1 LFQLKI
7 GVTVIALIFLLVRHI
22 VWVFPLMALQLC
34 GLATSPNQLLT
45 FAKFELVMIL
55 TACLPPPPAAVL
67 AEVRV
72 PNCRTFSDLQ
82 HLQEWLKEH
91 QITMPCQKL

>member
-1 LFQLKI
+1 
-7 GVTVIALIFLLVRHI
+7 
-22 VWVFPLMALQLC
+22 
-34 GLATSPNQLLT
+34 
-45 FAKFELVMIL
+45 MIL